1 MCILYLRCRCAGLLK
16 SYYSLLH
23 HQTQYNISSTHVG
36 SSPLELDSLSQVFWC
51 GRPGCAV
58 DHCLGCWCS
67 SQDEPAPQKWARIL
81 QLQGHFRD
89 WAVPQPRCRG
99 LGWKQTLDRHESYF
113 CFRNHHSVHDLAH
126 PREPFPEQDFVP
138 YAPNHCSSCCCTH
151 RRNCHREDFARLTK
165 GSPGRTKARE

>member
-1 MCILYLRCRCAGLLK
+1 MCRITEVYC
-16 SYYSLLH
+16 SLLH

-36 SSPLELDSLSQVFWC
+36 SSPLELGSLSQVFWC

-67 SQDEPAPQKWARIL
+67 SRDKPALRKWARIL

-89 WAVPQPRCRG
+89 WALPQPRCRG

-113 CFRNHHSVHDLAH
+113 CFRNRHSVHDLAH
-126 PREPFPEQDFVP
+126 PLELFPEQDLVP

-151 RRNCHREDFARLTK
+151 RRNCLREDLARLTK
-165 GSPGRTKARE
+165 GSPGKTKARE

>member
-1 MCILYLRCRCAGLLK
+1 MCILYLRWRYAGLLK
-16 SYYSLLH
+16 SSLLH

-36 SSPLELDSLSQVFWC
+36 SSPLELGSLSQVFWC

-58 DHCLGCWCS
+58 DHCLGCVCS
-67 SQDEPAPQKWARIL
+67 SQDEPALRKWARTL

-89 WAVPQPRCRG
+89 WALPQPRCRG
-99 LGWKQTLDRHESYF
+99 LGWKQTLDHHESFF
-113 CFRNHHSVHDLAH
+113 CFRNRHSVHDLAH
-126 PREPFPEQDFVP
+126 PRKPSPEQDLVP

-151 RRNCHREDFARLTK
+151 RRNCLREDLARLTK